1 MCLFTPCKQNPIFI
15 YKPPGKLDTLK
26 MARIATYIRASTDTQ
41 ETAHQSTAID
51 AWLDE
56 HDVAPDDVDR
66 YADLGHSGSDPGREQ
81 FSTLIDAIETGQ
93 YEYVVVWEIS
103 RLARL
108 GSIYQRFFECCED
121 ARTTVAI
128 TDGWIEEVR
137 PDGTGKLIADISAAV
152 AEEERRR
159 LIKRVE
165 AGVER
170 AQDQGKWLGAL
181 PKGFERDDDGYLHVL
196 LDADQDA
203 GEIGYLEIRRAI
215 ERVDTGES
223 YRTVARD
230 LPNLT
235 RQTLMNIHKNPE
247 RRRWYLETDATDE
260 RVDAALESVR

>member
-1 MCLFTPCKQNPIFI
+1 M
-15 YKPPGKLDTLK
+15 
-26 MARIATYIRASTDTQ
+26 
-41 ETAHQSTAID
+41 
-51 AWLDE
+51 
-56 HDVAPDDVDR
+56 
-66 YADLGHSGSDPGREQ
+66 
-81 FSTLIDAIETGQ
+81 
-93 YEYVVVWEIS
+93 VVWEIS

-108 GSIYQRFFECCED
+108 GSIYQQFFESCED
-121 ARTTVAI
+121 ADTTVAI
-128 TDGWIEEVR
+128 TDGWVEEVR

-181 PKGFERDDDGYLHVL
+181 PKGFKRDDDGYLHVL

-230 LPNLT
+230 LSNLT

-247 RRRWYLETDATDE
+247 RRRWYLETEATDE